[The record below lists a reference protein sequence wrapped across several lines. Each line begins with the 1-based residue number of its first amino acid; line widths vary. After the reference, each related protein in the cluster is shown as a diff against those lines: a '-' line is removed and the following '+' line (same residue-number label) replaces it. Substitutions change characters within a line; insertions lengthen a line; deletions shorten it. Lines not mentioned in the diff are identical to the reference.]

1 MTTVTRPWWQLVA
14 VLGIASQAV
23 LAQSQPPTDTKP
35 LTVGNVP
42 VAKILAKLGAR
53 LEKGVSPGER
63 DGHARQF
70 DRTDTN
76 RDGKHSRK
84 EYVDGGRYLTPRA
97 RSGIFR
103 AADGNG
109 DGVVT
114 KAEYILN
121 RIITDEA
128 KNIVQRMD
136 DDRDGSVERQEFVGH
151 SKKPLGGEKLAGQ
164 VFSALDPNGDGVIL
178 VPEYLRVWGKWAR
191 SGRPSAEK
199 RIAARR
205 AELAAATD
213 KRTDSREQRSRGF
226 KPPGGSGSR
235 FGGGPPGPAQ
245 FVENALRYDAD
256 KDGKLDRQELMKL
269 AESLGRRRGGRSG
282 SGRPSRFGGRGSSR
296 RPQRP
301 TPERVDKKRT
311 NDAP

>member
-42 VAKILAKLGAR
+42 VAKILTKLGAR

-114 KAEYILN
+114 RAEYILN

-136 DDRDGSVERQEFVGH
+136 DDRDGSVERREFVGH

-191 SGRPSAEK
+191 SGHPSAEK
-199 RIAARR
+199 RIAALPAETGDSKNQR
-205 AELAAATD
+205 AG
-213 KRTDSREQRSRGF
+213 SRGERPERF
-226 KPPGGSGSR
+226 GPPGGRGSR
-235 FGGGPPGPAQ
+235 FGGGPPSPEEFVKRAFQ
-245 FVENALRYDAD
+245 FDAD
-256 KDGKLDRQELMKL
+256 KDGKLDRKELTKL

-282 SGRPSRFGGRGSSR
+282 SGRRGRFGSR
-296 RPQRP
+296 
-301 TPERVDKKRT
+301 
-311 NDAP
+311 